1 MTQPIVSPAGASL
14 ASLASPAEV
23 RAQVHAH
30 DRVVGYRRS
39 GAGTA
44 LLLLAEGDDLWP
56 GFAERLA
63 EHYRLVVPELPAN
76 VNEVAGVVRCL
87 LDGLGASQVPLIAAG
102 RYCDAALE
110 LALGRNEF
118 VGRVVLV
125 PELAGESSDIPSGT
139 FTRPPVI
146 TLPLCILSRD
156 MPAADAL
163 RRTVNFLQATAPV
176 DDSRDA
182 S

>member
-1 MTQPIVSPAGASL
+1 MTQPIVSPAGDAV
-14 ASLASPAEV
+14 AEV

-63 EHYRLVVPELPAN
+63 EHYRVVVPELPAN

-87 LDGLGASQVPLIAAG
+87 LDGLGASQVPVIAAG

-110 LALGRNEF
+110 LSLGRNEF
-118 VGRVVLV
+118 VGRVVLIPQPV
-125 PELAGESSDIPSGT
+125 GESSDLPSGT
-139 FTRPPVI
+139 YSRPPMI
-146 TLPLCILSRD
+146 TLPLCIVSRSL
-156 MPAADAL
+156 PVADAL
-163 RRTVNFLQATAPV
+163 RRTVNFLRATAPIPV
-176 DDSRDA
+176 DESRDA
-182 S
+182 P

>member
-1 MTQPIVSPAGASL
+1 MTQPIVSPASDAV
-14 ASLASPAEV
+14 ADV

-44 LLLLAEGDDLWP
+44 LLLLAADDELWP

-87 LDGLGASQVPLIAAG
+87 LDGLGASGVPVIAAG
-102 RYCDAALE
+102 RFCDAALE

-125 PELAGESSDIPSGT
+125 PELMGETSDLPSGT
-139 FTRPPVI
+139 YSRPPMI
-146 TLPLCILSRD
+146 ALPLCILSRD
-156 MPAADAL
+156 LPVADAL
-163 RRTVNFLQATAPV
+163 RRTITFLQAPAAAT
-176 DDSRDA
+176 SG
-182 S
+182 